1 MCMTENRTFIRDFQ
15 PADARRVNEISVAAF
30 GLLSHRYSDWSAMR
44 DRIATTSRLATEM
57 PMYVA
62 LYNGTVAGSV
72 ALTPPGGPRP
82 DFFDSDCAVIRMLVV
97 DPVFHGKGIGSALL
111 DHCIETVRLQN
122 YGRIHLHTSTAMEV
136 ALPLYLRRGFV
147 YLREAPPVMGL
158 EYSLYELRL

>member
-1 MCMTENRTFIRDFQ
+1 MTENRTFIRDFQ
-15 PADARRVNEISVAAF
+15 PADAQRVNEISVAAF

-44 DRIATTSRLATEM
+44 DRIATTSRLAAEM

-62 LYNGTVAGSV
+62 LYDGTVVGSV

-82 DFFDSDCAVIRMLVV
+82 DFFDADCAVIRMLVV
-97 DPVFHGKGIGSALL
+97 DPAFHGKGIGSALL
-111 DHCIETVRLQN
+111 DHCIDTACRQN

-136 ALPLYLRRGFV
+136 AVPLYLRRGFT

-158 EYSLYELRL
+158 QYSLYELRL